1 MEDYWKPLILQLRRS
16 TLRFRFAS
24 ATLKGL
30 LRPAVWS
37 GLAAGS
43 GRERTHLTQNN
54 KTTPHELPRPAQSNG
69 QHVLH
74 FAVPRLHGFSELARA
89 VIFLGLRLQI
99 FSFRIAP
106 MQPGPGSVHMSE
118 CCSRSSSAKS
128 IASLHFCQVHLSSA
142 FPLMPRSE
150 LRTSIRPSAHPY
162 TCTALSCS
170 RAVAAGSET
179 PSFESSCHS
188 KACGAE
194 AQQRLSS
201 TARAV
206 PRCARLVPR
215 PASTRGTGGTE
226 TTTRLSR
233 CLLKGV
239 VQNFFKLLDANLALL
254 HRNS

>member
-1 MEDYWKPLILQLRRS
+1 MAYPGLLCTRTQTSCCNLGCSRLAARHRKEFQRSALLALRTMRKRARFLWINLPEREEMEDYWKPLILQLRRS

-106 MQPGPGSVHMSE
+106 MQPGPGSVHVGVLLE
-118 CCSRSSSAKS
+118 EFIRKVHRVLALLPSAFEHRIS
-128 IASLHFCQVHLSSA
+128 PDATQRASNFDPTLCTSLHVHSTVLQQG
-142 FPLMPRSE
+142 
-150 LRTSIRPSAHPY
+150 
-162 TCTALSCS
+162 SCS
-170 RAVAAGSET
+170 RIRDSV
-179 PSFESSCHS
+179 
-188 KACGAE
+188 
-194 AQQRLSS
+194 L
-201 TARAV
+201 
-206 PRCARLVPR
+206 
-215 PASTRGTGGTE
+215 
-226 TTTRLSR
+226 
-233 CLLKGV
+233 
-239 VQNFFKLLDANLALL
+239 
-254 HRNS
+254 